1 MKKFFLLSFV
11 LFALVLSSGNG
22 QFIRKVLVEEA
33 TNASCVDPVQHKTHR
48 FRHGY
53 SNISTELFQL
63 FIMRGGL
70 AQMIECFYTTL
81 V

>member
-33 TNASCVDPVQHKTHR
+33 TNASCGPCAAQNP
-48 FRHGY
+48 
-53 SNISTELFQL
+53 SFQAWI
-63 FIMRGGL
+63 F
-70 AQMIECFYTTL
+70 
-81 V
+81 